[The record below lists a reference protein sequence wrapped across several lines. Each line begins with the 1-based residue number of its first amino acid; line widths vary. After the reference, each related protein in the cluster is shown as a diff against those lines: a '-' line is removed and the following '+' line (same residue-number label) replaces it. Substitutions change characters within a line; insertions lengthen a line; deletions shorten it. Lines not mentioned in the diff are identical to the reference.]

1 MPIHV
6 QSSGTE
12 DQVGGQGTLIKHER
26 QCQGSAV
33 TRRMGEGQGPG
44 AMVLAGAPALAPGF
58 FPESGLTPLAA
69 ELLQRAEHLPS
80 ANKQWRYLEACLPSG
95 AGTMLLHSM
104 TPSSRPPAMVS
115 TALHP
120 TWQMRKRSSV
130 PCPLMAH

>member
-12 DQVGGQGTLIKHER
+12 DQAGGQGTLIKHER

-33 TRRMGEGQGPG
+33 TWRMGEGQDPG

-69 ELLQRAEHLPS
+69 ELLQQAEHSHQPT
-80 ANKQWRYLEACLPSG
+80 NSG
-95 AGTMLLHSM
+95 AIW
-104 TPSSRPPAMVS
+104 RPVS
-115 TALHP
+115 PLELA
-120 TWQMRKRSSV
+120 
-130 PCPLMAH
+130 PCYFTQ